1 MKIDADVLSVL
12 DLSKYFFVVP
22 DYQREYVW
30 EADKHIYQFLVDID
44 DEFEA
49 HSNEQQSYFIGS
61 IIIIENNGKYD
72 VIDGQQRLTT
82 IVLSLCAM
90 RDLLETLKSSGQLT
104 NESNEILNL
113 ITSWI
118 YKYDLKSKVALPRLE
133 LQYDESNGYLDTIIK
148 KEKYD
153 GDTTSSIKKMEKAY
167 KRIYEHLQNLINQNI
182 EVFEEYVQ
190 YFLTNVNIVVIESD
204 NLGSALKIFETINQ
218 RGAGLNAMDL
228 VKNLMFSKASPSQF
242 ITIKTKWKEIMGYL
256 EECDEGDNPLR
267 FLRYFLVARYHN
279 GIIREDDLY
288 SWIISKEGKN
298 RLDYEA
304 NPLGLVT
311 EMTKSARRYSFLVQ
325 ATNNDKASQG
335 QAKFPAMVNIGYIN
349 KQRSRQHLI
358 VLLALD
364 LSCDDEVLNYLGKQL
379 ESFFFFANTIKMQ
392 TKNYERRLT
401 DWAVKLRGQSELNV
415 IKDLVYSEVAPF
427 IRKFLGE
434 FKNSFLKINHNSYNP
449 QYRERYILGRL
460 NAQLCFKAGLKP
472 LNNEDVQ
479 NLQIEHI
486 LPQTPSNQDASIDFS
501 DNEVFEE
508 YVYRLGNTTL
518 LESQINQAINSF
530 NDMASDWFQL
540 KQKQYLN
547 SNCVMTKL
555 LSNEYVIGKDTG
567 LNRYRNESG
576 YYFEEWGIDSIE
588 KRQNILM
595 DLALDHWRFNDKRLD
610 EYDVL

>member
-12 DLSKYFFVVP
+12 ELSNYFFVVP

-49 HSNEQQSYFIGS
+49 NSNEQQSYFIGS

-90 RDLLETLKSSGQLT
+90 RDLLESLKSGGKLT
-104 NESNEILNL
+104 NESSEILNL
-113 ITSWI
+113 IKSWI
-118 YKYDLKSKVALPRLE
+118 YKYDLKSKATLPRLE
-133 LQYDESNGYLDTIIK
+133 LQYEESNGYLDTIIK
-148 KEKYD
+148 KTKYE
-153 GDTTSSIKKMEKAY
+153 GDTSSSIDKMEKAY
-167 KRIYEHLQNLINQNI
+167 KRIYEHLQSLIEQGI
-182 EVFEEYVQ
+182 EIFEEYVH
-190 YFLTNVNIVVIESD
+190 YFLTNVNLVVIESD

-228 VKNLMFSKASPSQF
+228 VKNLMFSKATPSQF
-242 ITIKTKWKEIMGYL
+242 STIKTKWKEIMGYL

-279 GIIREDDLY
+279 GVIREDDLY
-288 SWIISKEGKN
+288 SWIISKDGKK

-304 NPLGLVT
+304 DPLGLVT
-311 EMTKSARRYSFLVQ
+311 EMTRSAKRYSLLVQ
-325 ATNNDKASQG
+325 ATNNDKESLG
-335 QAKFPAMVNIGYIN
+335 PSKYPAMVNIGYIN

-364 LSCDDEVLNYLGKQL
+364 LNCDDEVLNYLGRQL
-379 ESFFFFANTIKMQ
+379 ESFFFFANTVRMQ
-392 TKNYERRLT
+392 TKSYERRLT
-401 DWAVKLRGQSELNV
+401 DWALKLRGQSELSTV
-415 IKDLVYSEVAPF
+415 EELVKSEVAPF
-427 IRKFLGE
+427 MRKFLGE

-449 QYRERYILGRL
+449 QYRERFILGRL
-460 NAQLCFKAGLKP
+460 NAQLCSKAGLKP
-472 LNNEDVQ
+472 LSNEDIQ

-486 LPQTPSNQDASIDFS
+486 LPQTPSNRQDSLDFS
-501 DNEVFEE
+501 DNEVFDE

-518 LESQINQAINSF
+518 LESQINQAINKF
-530 NDMASDWFQL
+530 NDMSSDWFKL
-540 KQKQYLN
+540 KQKEYLN
-547 SNCVMTKL
+547 SNFVMTKL
-555 LSNEYVIGKDTG
+555 LSSDYVIGKDTG
-567 LNRYRNESG
+567 LNRYRSESG
-576 YYFEEWGIDSIE
+576 YYFDDWGISSIE
-588 KRQNILM
+588 RRQNILM

-610 EYDVL
+610 EYDVQ